1 MQYTLNRS
9 NYRDFQKF
17 EEAVLPAR
25 AYFIPYTDK
34 AALSATDAC
43 TERYGS
49 DLVKVLSGDDWS
61 FKYYDKTA
69 LLPTEFDTE
78 QVQFD
83 TVTIPSTWQRT
94 GYRPPVYLNS
104 RYEFHLMPP
113 DLPKELSVGVYRK
126 AFSVENTEKQYI
138 LSFLGVAP
146 CIDVYVNGTYVGYS
160 EGSHNTAEFDITE
173 HVHKGENELLC
184 VVHRWCTGTYLECQ
198 DMFRETGIFRDV
210 LLYCLD
216 KTTVTD
222 FDVKTKP
229 ASNGTYDLKLS
240 VAVSGDLGGYTAEAA
255 LFDGETILA
264 SAELPAAPDTV
275 FQFNALAV
283 KEWNAEIPTVY
294 NLFITLKKDGEVKE
308 VIRNV
313 TGFKNVR
320 IDGEIFKFNGVHIKM
335 KGVNHHDSH
344 PVTGYVLSPSDILR
358 DLQLMKQFNV
368 NTIRTSHY
376 PPDPILLTL
385 ADQMGFY
392 IVDEADIETH
402 GTGSVG
408 PHKLYKPNLISHNPK
423 WEAHYLDRVK
433 RMYLRDRNH
442 PSVTMWSLGNES
454 GGYRN
459 QDKCNEYLKSV
470 CPEIPM
476 HYEGAIRTNRV
487 AYDVISEM
495 YTDID
500 SITKYRDGT
509 RGKKYI
515 GKPFY
520 LCEYAHAMGVGPG
533 SLEDYW
539 QLFYSSD
546 KLMGGCI
553 WEWCDHAVLH
563 APDDKKYKYEYTYGG
578 DHGEELHDGNF
589 CVDGLFYPDR
599 TPHTGALEMKE
610 VYRPLR
616 AQKVG
621 AQTYKFTNTNRFRNA
636 DYITVQWALLEN
648 GMQTQNGEFVLNVP
662 PCQETAAEIPAIC
675 KDSQKDCLLNLTY
688 LDTASGEVIAHE
700 QFSVN
705 DAPMKAAVQKS
716 EKPTLSEE
724 NGKYK
729 ISSSVCTLYFNQ
741 KSGALESYCVNG
753 KERLNTNPADGK
765 LGFVPNIYRAA
776 IDNDSY
782 AWTPKWNRKKLPK
795 VKSVFVGMDAKE
807 SGERVLVKCRYKL
820 TAGMGTWYICELSY
834 AVYADGTVE
843 AEATLDKKL
852 FGSSDLPRF
861 GVTIELPKAFSN
873 VEYYGRGEK
882 ENMCDF
888 NAQSPVGLYR
898 NTVAGMHENYIKPQD
913 NGNHGGTKRL
923 ALTDENG
930 VGVQIFGAPK
940 FSFSVHDY
948 TQSLLCAA
956 KHREDLH
963 AQNTTFLSVDGFM
976 RGAGSNACGPDAL
989 EQYRFTFKDKIAFRF
1004 VMQAVDGEAK

>member
-17 EEAVLPAR
+17 DENTLPAR
-25 AYFIPYTDK
+25 AYFIPYSNK
-34 AALSATDAC
+34 SALLGTDAC
-43 TERYGS
+43 TERYNS
-49 DLVKVLSGDDWS
+49 DLVSVLSGNDWS

-69 LLPTEFDTE
+69 LLPTAFDTE

-83 TVTIPSTWQRT
+83 TICVPSTWQRT

-113 DLPKELSVGVYRK
+113 ELPEEMSVGVYRK
-126 AFSVENTEKQYI
+126 TFSVVEADKQYI

-146 CIDVYVNGTYVGYS
+146 CLDVYVNGAYVGYS
-160 EGSHNTAEFDITE
+160 EGSHNTADFDVT
-173 HVHKGENELLC
+173 KYLQTGENELLC

-210 LLYCLD
+210 LLYKLD
-216 KTTVTD
+216 KTNIAD
-222 FDVKTKP
+222 FDVKPKP
-229 ASNGTYDLKLS
+229 AENGTYDLRLAVS
-240 VAVSGDLGGYTAEAA
+240 VSGDTDGYTVEAA
-255 LFDGETILA
+255 LFDGETA
-264 SAELPAAPDTV
+264 VAVSELPAGTSAV
-275 FQFNALAV
+275 FAFNALAV
-283 KEWNAEIPTVY
+283 KEWNAEVPTVY
-294 NLFITLKKDGEVKE
+294 DLFITLKKNGEVKE
-308 VIRNV
+308 VIRNI

-320 IDGEIFKFNGVHIKM
+320 IDGEIFKFNGIHIKM

-344 PVTGYVLSPSDILR
+344 PVTGYVMTPADILR
-358 DLQLMKQFNV
+358 DLQLMKQYNV

-408 PHKLYKPNLISHNPK
+408 PHKLYKPNLISHDPK
-423 WEAHYLDRVK
+423 WEAHYMDRVQ
-433 RMYLRDRNH
+433 RMYMRDRNH
-442 PSVTMWSLGNES
+442 PCITMWSLGNES

-459 QDKCNEYLKSV
+459 QDACNAYLKSV
-470 CPEIPM
+470 CPEIPV
-476 HYEGAIRTNRV
+476 HYEGVIRTKRV

-495 YTDID
+495 YTEIAEV
-500 SITKYRDGT
+500 TKYRDGT

-563 APDDKKYKYEYTYGG
+563 APEDKKYKYAYTYGG
-578 DHGEELHDGNF
+578 DHGEELHDSNF

-599 TPHTGALEMKE
+599 TPHTGALEMKA

-616 AQKVG
+616 AKKIGVSKYQ
-621 AQTYKFTNTNRFRNA
+621 FTNTNRFRNA
-636 DYITVQWALLEN
+636 DYITVQWTLCEN
-648 GMQTQNGEFVLNVP
+648 GATTQNGEFVLDIP
-662 PCQETAAEIPAIC
+662 PCKTLTREIPVTIQ
-675 KDSQKDCLLNLTY
+675 DNEKDCRLNLTY
-688 LDTASGEVIAHE
+688 LDTASGEIIARE
-700 QFSVN
+700 QFAIQDV
-705 DAPMKAAVQKS
+705 PMKAAIQS
-716 EKPTLSEE
+716 AENLQLSEE

-729 ISSSVCTLYFNQ
+729 ITSSVCTLCFNQ
-741 KSGALESYCVNG
+741 KSGALESYRVG
-753 KERLNTNPADGK
+753 DKERLNQNPANGK
-765 LGFVPNIYRAA
+765 LGFVPNIYRAP

-782 AWTPKWNRKKLPK
+782 AWHPKWDRKKLPK
-795 VKSVFVGMDAKE
+795 VKPVFLGMAAKNM
-807 SGERVLVKCRYKL
+807 GDRVLVKCRYKMAL
-820 TAGMGTWYICELSY
+820 GVCVWYICELNY
-834 AVYADGTVE
+834 AVYADGTVKV
-843 AEATLDKKL
+843 EATLDKKL
-852 FGSSDLPRF
+852 FGSNDLPRF

-888 NAQSPVGLYR
+888 NVQSPVGLYKS
-898 NTVAGMHENYIKPQD
+898 TVAEMHENYIKPQD

-923 ALTDENG
+923 MLTDENG

-940 FSFSVHDY
+940 FSFSVHEY
-948 TQSLLCAA
+948 TQALLCEA
-956 KHREDLH
+956 KHREDLR
-963 AQNTTFLSVDGFM
+963 AQNTTFLSIDGFM

-989 EQYRFTFKDKIAFRF
+989 EKYRFTFKDRIAFRF
-1004 VMQAVDGEAK
+1004 VMQAVGGDIK